1 MSLPGSVRVKLS
13 SEAAEWI
20 SITQVVSQEMAV
32 RDLVEHMLGV
42 TGKDES
48 RVRELLLRGTLVSG
62 ASRFRWEGWDAAP
75 EDVRSLLATF
85 PDPEPDRPF
94 SAEHCIHAILRGGR
108 SAIEIP
114 RQAGIQKP
122 LFRRRSFWDLLMA
135 EAAAEKTTYAG
146 YSYRERADC
155 YRIEFPFT
163 VTERLRAGSRVL
175 KYSTL
180 RRQILNGGFTC
191 AELFVERR

>member
-1 MSLPGSVRVKLS
+1 MSLPGIVRVKLS
-13 SEAAEWI
+13 SETAEWI
-20 SITQVVSQEMAV
+20 SVTQVVSQEMPV
-32 RDLVEHMLGV
+32 RDLVEYMLGV

-75 EDVRSLLATF
+75 EEVRNLLATF

-94 SAEHCIHAILRGGR
+94 SAEHCVRVILRGGR

-114 RQAGIQKP
+114 RQAGIEKP

-135 EAAAEKTTYAG
+135 EAAAGKKTYAG
-146 YSYRERADC
+146 YSYRERTDC
-155 YRIEFPFT
+155 YRMELPLT
-163 VTERLRAGSRVL
+163 VTERLQAGSRVV

-180 RRQILNGGFTC
+180 RRQILNGGFTT
-191 AELFVERR
+191 AELFVKRV